1 MPQPCF
7 DIAVAD
13 DNEIIVDL

>member
-13 DNEIIVDL
+13 DNEIIVEL